1 MFPKSLSLE
10 HIHRSLTSFEFSYK
24 IQDEVEEIRNLKL
37 KMKLKIFEILAYKY
51 LKPLDEY

>member
-1 MFPKSLSLE
+1 MLPKSVSLE

-24 IQDEVEEIRNLKL
+24 IEDEVDVLILHGVEW
-37 KMKLKIFEILAYKY
+37 IFEILAYKY